1 MTSTRPKNGHRRGGM
16 WVLLASGTRG
26 GGDESPDVSNTAL
39 DAFRDDNYSPL
50 PDASTDV
57 PRFKKVRVMT
67 LGFYDRPTLVPV
79 FANRKQSE
87 GGFHF
92 YEKRQKLKVVFSICF
107 AASCYR
113 GWAHPRQREWPHE
126 SPSLGMTL
134 GIQPP

>member
-1 MTSTRPKNGHRRGGM
+1 M

-39 DAFRDDNYSPL
+39 DAFRDNNYSPL

-92 YEKRQKLKVVFSICF
+92 YEKRQKLKIVFSICF
-107 AASCYR
+107 AASRYR
-113 GWAHPRQREWPHE
+113 GWAHPKQREWPHE